1 MEHHVPT
8 TTLTTLDN
16 LVSPIKDQPDPM
28 NLTREQAIPT
38 SLNTTARI
46 LSKLIRAR
54 HHLEEISYYLSGSNL
69 PSGYMHKARILIV
82 AFTPSG
88 ASDTTLEDLS
98 SASTPWTKQSHEILQ
113 RHYRAEEVKNVLLT
127 LQHILMYRLAGS
139 LVP

>member
-28 NLTREQAIPT
+28 NFTREQAIPT

-69 PSGYMHKARILIV
+69 PLGYMHKARILIV

-88 ASDTTLEDLS
+88 ASDTGRPLIGLHTLDKTE
-98 SASTPWTKQSHEILQ
+98 P
-113 RHYRAEEVKNVLLT
+113 
-127 LQHILMYRLAGS
+127 
-139 LVP
+139 